1 LLAMGSIPPSDYVD
15 YVRDEYIIRYA
26 EDEYVVEGVRC
37 DDRSIEEAEAQL
49 KLPDVTS
56 IFGKTL
62 IQHPFSRWVDQEGD
76 LHPALL
82 SLCQLTNVE
91 RGDSFGLEEVVVR
104 TQRHWL
110 RKHGTERYEL
120 ANGPWEAHREE
131 ILTHLR
137 PLNVIHHV
145 KAEIT
150 NTPYDIVIF
159 HGAMAFSV
167 KIRLEFLIAEYRRGI
182 RFKQVVLLTGDRPLN
197 SLREAE
203 FIGLGL
209 QTEAEIVQYLW
220 YNNSGLPEDIIRNAS
235 FVSPGENC
243 KWSV

>member
-1 LLAMGSIPPSDYVD
+1 MGSIPPSDYVD

-91 RGDSFGLEEVVVR
+91 RGDSFGLEEVVVI

-120 ANGPWEAHREE
+120 ANGPWETHREE

>member
-1 LLAMGSIPPSDYVD
+1 
-15 YVRDEYIIRYA
+15 
-26 EDEYVVEGVRC
+26 
-37 DDRSIEEAEAQL
+37 
-49 KLPDVTS
+49 
-56 IFGKTL
+56 
-62 IQHPFSRWVDQEGD
+62 
-76 LHPALL
+76 
-82 SLCQLTNVE
+82 
-91 RGDSFGLEEVVVR
+91 
-104 TQRHWL
+104 
-110 RKHGTERYEL
+110 
-120 ANGPWEAHREE
+120 
-131 ILTHLR
+131 
-137 PLNVIHHV
+137 
-145 KAEIT
+145 
-150 NTPYDIVIF
+150 
-159 HGAMAFSV
+159 MAFSV